1 MRIACPF
8 CGERD
13 VHEFV
18 RARRTSTAPRG
29 PIPAAEDAADRFFD
43 YAYIRKN
50 PTGANREH
58 WYHASGCRRWLL
70 VERNVTTHAILSVTL
85 ADGAGS

>member
-13 VHEFV
+13 VHEFSV
-18 RARRTSTAPRG
+18 RGELASGPRPDPG
-29 PIPAAEDAADRFFD
+29 AEDAADRFFEF
-43 YAYIRKN
+43 AYIRKN
-50 PTGANREH
+50 PTGANLEH

-85 ADGAGS
+85 AEGAGA